1 MSVLTFNAY
10 MRPVLQSIEAAG
22 PSHLAELRK
31 AVLHATAA
39 TAEERALLTGGGQ
52 PLLQGRVDWAVTY
65 LYHAGLL
72 ARAGRGVYELTPAG
86 VAALHDG
93 PEVITIPW
101 LREQSTAA
109 RDWLAPSTRS
119 PRRDTDP
126 LKTPGEPLSPPDDK
140 TPDETIDDG
149 LRELQKAVASDLSEA
164 LATLSPPQFER
175 LAVILLT
182 KMGYASPAGAAYVTP
197 PAGDGGIDGVLYA
210 DPLGLQ
216 PLYMQAK
223 WWESGATVPRP
234 EIDKFLGVLTR
245 LGATAGVFVTSSA
258 FSAGAK
264 NAVHGL
270 QTRIKLID
278 REELLDLMFRFDAGA
293 VRDRTL
299 ETKRFDPGFFETL

>member
-109 RDWLAPSTRS
+109 RDWLTR
-119 PRRDTDP
+119 PALPAGDP
-126 LKTPGEPLSPPDDK
+126 LVESARTDEGPIK

-149 LRELQKAVASDLSEA
+149 LRELQKAVAADLSEA

-223 WWESGATVPRP
+223 WWESGTTVPRP

-278 REELLDLMFRFDAGA
+278 REELLELMFRFDAGA
-293 VRDRTL
+293 VRDRTV